1 MANIHGIKRPI
12 QINHAFG
19 AIGANR
25 TEIWKIWNLEKRLYL
40 KKLWILI
47 DEECK
52 ISNPFYIS
60 KDSKIKMRS
69 INQNERLKILKV
81 LSKKTHL
88 LSLFPELVEDQK
100 IKLMNK
106 VLKEFYVLFLFVKK
120 DHFFEFDQDSL
131 NLKLRQWLQCYLKS
145 TDNENYGP
153 YIDIFVFH

>member
-1 MANIHGIKRPI
+1 M
-12 QINHAFG
+12 
-19 AIGANR
+19 
-25 TEIWKIWNLEKRLYL
+25 
-40 KKLWILI
+40 
-47 DEECK
+47 D
-52 ISNPFYIS
+52 
-60 KDSKIKMRS
+60 
-69 INQNERLKILKV
+69 
-81 LSKKTHL
+81 L